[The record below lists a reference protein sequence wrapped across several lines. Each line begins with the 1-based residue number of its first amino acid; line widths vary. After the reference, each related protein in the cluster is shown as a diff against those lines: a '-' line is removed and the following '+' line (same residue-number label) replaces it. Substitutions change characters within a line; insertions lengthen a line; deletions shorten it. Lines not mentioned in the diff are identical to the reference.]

1 MMTWAALVKAV
12 LDFLNSLFAS
22 IHNRKQEELGRLREA
37 QKNAE
42 VEDALIDR
50 INAAAANPDSVS
62 DDDAFGGPP
71 GGDLPGPKP

>member
-50 INAAAANPDSVS
+50 INAADPASVP